1 MTTTGVHIP
10 LFGLIALAI
19 YAIGCVWL
27 LIEFITAPIIE
38 DDDTLYLTT
47 DDLADSDERIVSF
60 FRAQQASHPWEK
72 GVGGKGCQGG
82 GAERALFS
90 HDGAGCSR

>member
-1 MTTTGVHIP
+1 MLATILQIAVVWT
-10 LFGLIALAI
+10 LASIALGFLIGAAI
-19 YAIGCVWL
+19 
-27 LIEFITAPIIE
+27 PPSE
-38 DDDTLYLTT
+38 DGTLDLTT
-47 DDLADSDERIVSF
+47 DQLADPDERIVSF

>member
-47 DDLADSDERIVSF
+47 DNISDSDEGIVSF
-60 FRAQQASHPWEK
+60 FRAQQTGCPQGEK
-72 GVGGKGCQGG
+72 GTAGKARDLARLPGSLHHG
-82 GAERALFS
+82 ETN
-90 HDGAGCSR
+90 